1 MRRLCDLYGEI
12 ENAGKAI
19 GVKQTIKAV
28 QKGLCKCVYI
38 ARDADR
44 TIIKDL
50 EELCGGMGV
59 PLKYA
64 DSMKQLGK
72 ACGIEVGA
80 SAAGILKIKDS
91 KDTGEG
97 GE

>member
-1 MRRLCDLYGEI
+1 MYPELEGAD
-12 ENAGKAI
+12 KAVGI
-19 GVKQTIKAV
+19 KQTMKAV
-28 QKGLCKCVYI
+28 QKGLCKQVFI

-44 TIIKDL
+44 AIVKGL
-50 EELCGGMGV
+50 EELCESMQV
-59 PLKYA
+59 PLKYI

-80 SAAGILKIKDS
+80 SAAGILKKEGNE
-91 KDTGEG
+91 DTGKG